1 MISPKRLLFRFA
13 VRSLEFLHGLHD
25 IHSCFK
31 SNLTTAPLPAESLDL
46 MTIAFNNPS
55 IIRHQIKYIRAH
67 VKDNYTY
74 IVADNSTNMEAS
86 SQIRALCENEKIA
99 YIRLPK
105 NHLGKIGPSYSHAA
119 ALNWVCKNITKQRQP
134 TYFGFI
140 DHDLFPVRDL
150 KITDYLATQ
159 PIYGVKR
166 ERGKE
171 WYLSAIMFFFR
182 FDFVKDKKLD
192 FMPVTP
198 SDDYLDTGGGNW
210 YDIYSKLN
218 PNELTFASEYI
229 ENFREGGLR
238 HQDQVEIFDKRWLHT
253 INGSYWK
260 KVTSKEDM
268 IEELIEKYEKVLETQ
283 GY

>member
-1 MISPKRLLFRFA
+1 MISPRRLLFRLA
-13 VRSLEFLHGLHD
+13 VRSLEFLHSMHG
-25 IHSCFK
+25 IPSCTRI
-31 SNLTTAPLPAESLDL
+31 NLPLEAIPTDHLDL
-46 MTIAFNNPS
+46 ITIAFNNQS
-55 IIRHQIKYIRAH
+55 IIKHQIKYIRTH
-67 VKDNYTY
+67 IKDNYTY
-74 IVADNSTNMEAS
+74 IVADNSTNKEAS
-86 SQIRALCENEKIA
+86 LQIQALCKEEGIA

-119 ALNWVCKNITKQRQP
+119 ALNWVCKNIVRQRQP
-134 TYFGFI
+134 SYFGFI
-140 DHDLFPVRDL
+140 DHDLFPVRDMRV
-150 KITDYLATQ
+150 KDYLTNQ
-159 PIYGVKR
+159 PLYGVKR
-166 ERGKE
+166 ERGQE

-198 SDDYLDTGGGNW
+198 RDNYLDTGGGNW
-210 YDIYSKLN
+210 YTIYSELD
-218 PNELTFASEYI
+218 PSQLTFATEYT

-268 IEELIEKYEKVLETQ
+268 IEGLIDKYEKELQV
-283 GY
+283 